1 MSRNVPPELV
11 IATMLR
17 EEGRTGVHTHVRQL
31 RQYLAAQ
38 GVRDELVTPFSWA
51 RPLAVP
57 VFGARLVVDRLSKPA
72 SVVWYRYWHELF
84 LRRALRR
91 VLATAGP
98 CVVYT
103 QGPPESRA
111 ALAARQ
117 GPHQRVVQAVHFR
130 ISQADEWADKGM
142 IARDRTVFRRIRRLE
157 RTVLPRVDGLMYVSN
172 WARTAL
178 VGWLPEAAAVPSTVI
193 DNFVSPVSAG
203 PGGEP
208 LADLVTMGHLE
219 PVKNHRYMLKV
230 LAEAARTGRR
240 YSLDVYGEGPLRGDL
255 LRRATA
261 LGLDGQVRFRGF
273 DPAVRSLLPR
283 YRAYAHASYSES
295 SSLAIIESMAAGL
308 PIVAGNIGPI
318 AELCTEGVEA
328 RFWPLDDPAKA
339 AAVLSGLLDSE
350 PDRLRAA
357 AAAQERF
364 RREFDAEV
372 IAPRLWAFLRESQSA
387 TPWPASP
394 GTSGST
400 DPGSPR
406 D

>member
-31 RQYLAAQ
+31 RQHLAAQ

-51 RPLAVP
+51 RPLTVP

-84 LRRALRR
+84 LRRGLRR

-103 QGPPESRA
+103 QGPPESLA

-142 IARDRTVFRRIRRLE
+142 IARDGTVFRRIRRLE

-219 PVKNHRYMLKV
+219 PVKNHRYMLEV

-255 LRRATA
+255 LRQATA

-273 DPAVRSLLPR
+273 DPGVRSLLPR

-372 IAPRLWAFLRESQSA
+372 IAPRLWAFLR
-387 TPWPASP
+387 
-394 GTSGST
+394 
-400 DPGSPR
+400 D
-406 D
+406 

>member
-84 LRRALRR
+84 LRRGLRR

-142 IARDRTVFRRIRRLE
+142 IAQDGTVFRRIRRLE

-219 PVKNHRYMLKV
+219 PVKNHRYMLEV

-255 LRRATA
+255 LRQATA

-273 DPAVRSLLPR
+273 DPGVRSLLPR

-387 TPWPASP
+387 T
-394 GTSGST
+394 
-400 DPGSPR
+400 
-406 D
+406 

>member
-31 RQYLAAQ
+31 RRYLAAQ
-38 GVRDELVTPFSWA
+38 GVRTELVTPFSWA
-51 RPLAVP
+51 RPLTVP
-57 VFGARLVVDRLSKPA
+57 VFGARLVVDRLSRPA

-84 LRRALRR
+84 LRRGLRR

-111 ALAARQ
+111 ALAARR

-142 IARDRTVFRRIRRLE
+142 IARDGTVFRRIRRLE
-157 RTVLPRVDGLMYVSN
+157 RTVLPRVDGLMYVSS

-219 PVKNHRYMLKV
+219 PVKNHRYMLEV

-255 LRRATA
+255 LRQATA

-273 DPAVRSLLPR
+273 DPGVRSLLPR

-372 IAPRLWAFLRESQSA
+372 IAPRLWAFLRES
-387 TPWPASP
+387 
-394 GTSGST
+394 
-400 DPGSPR
+400 PR

>member
-17 EEGRTGVHTHVRQL
+17 EEGTTGVHTHVRQL
-31 RQYLAAQ
+31 RRYLAAQ
-38 GVRDELVTPFSWA
+38 GVRADLVTPFSWA
-51 RPLAVP
+51 RPLTVP
-57 VFGARLVVDRLSKPA
+57 VFGARVVVDRLSRPA
-72 SVVWYRYWHELF
+72 RVVWYRYWHELF
-84 LRRALRR
+84 LRRGLRR

-142 IARDRTVFRRIRRLE
+142 IARDGIVFRRIRRLE
-157 RTVLPRVDGLMYVSN
+157 RAVLPRVDGLMYVSN

-178 VGWLPEAAAVPSTVI
+178 VGWLPEAAAVRSTVI
-193 DNFVSPVSAG
+193 DNFVSPASAG

-219 PVKNHRYMLKV
+219 PVKNHRYMLEV

-240 YSLDVYGEGPLRGDL
+240 YTLDVYGEGPLRGDL
-255 LRRATA
+255 LRQATA

-273 DPAVRSLLPR
+273 DPGVRSLLPR

-364 RREFDAEV
+364 RREFDAGV
-372 IAPRLWAFLRESQSA
+372 IAPRLWAFLRESAPDVS
-387 TPWPASP
+387 
-394 GTSGST
+394 
-400 DPGSPR
+400 
-406 D
+406 

>member
-84 LRRALRR
+84 LRRGLRR

-142 IARDRTVFRRIRRLE
+142 IARDGTVFRRIRRLE

-193 DNFVSPVSAG
+193 DNFVSPVSVG

-219 PVKNHRYMLKV
+219 PVKNHRYMLEV

-255 LRRATA
+255 LRQATA

-273 DPAVRSLLPR
+273 DPGVRSLLPR

-387 TPWPASP
+387 T
-394 GTSGST
+394 
-400 DPGSPR
+400 
-406 D
+406 

>member
-1 MSRNVPPELV
+1 MSRNIPPELV

-17 EEGRTGVHTHVRQL
+17 EAGPTGVHTHVRQL

-38 GVRDELVTPFSWA
+38 GVRAELVTPFSWA
-51 RPLAVP
+51 RPLTGP
-57 VFGARLVVDRLSKPA
+57 VFGARVVVDRLSRPA

-91 VLATAGP
+91 ALATVGP

-111 ALAARQ
+111 ALAARR

-142 IARDRTVFRRIRRLE
+142 IARDGIVFRRIRRLE
-157 RTVLPRVDGLMYVSN
+157 RAVLPRLDGLMYVSD

-219 PVKNHRYMLKV
+219 PVKNHRYMLEV

-240 YSLDVYGEGPLRGDL
+240 YTLDVYGVGPLRGNL

-273 DPAVRSLLPR
+273 DPRVRSLLPR
-283 YRAYAHASYSES
+283 YRAYVHASYSES

-364 RREFDAEV
+364 RREFDTEV
-372 IAPRLWAFLRESQSA
+372 IAPRLWAFLRESAPDVS
-387 TPWPASP
+387 
-394 GTSGST
+394 
-400 DPGSPR
+400 
-406 D
+406 

>member
-1 MSRNVPPELV
+1 MSRNAPPELV

-51 RPLAVP
+51 RPLTVP
-57 VFGARLVVDRLSKPA
+57 VFGGRLVVDRLSKPA

-84 LRRALRR
+84 LRRGLRR

-142 IARDRTVFRRIRRLE
+142 IARDGTVFRRIRRLE

-193 DNFVSPVSAG
+193 DNFVSPVSVG

-219 PVKNHRYMLKV
+219 PVKNHRYMLEV

-255 LRRATA
+255 LRQATA

-273 DPAVRSLLPR
+273 DPGVRSLLPR

-357 AAAQERF
+357 AAAQDRF

-387 TPWPASP
+387 T
-394 GTSGST
+394 
-400 DPGSPR
+400 
-406 D
+406 

>member
-1 MSRNVPPELV
+1 MSRNAPPELV

-84 LRRALRR
+84 LRRGLRR

-142 IARDRTVFRRIRRLE
+142 IARDGTVFRRIRRLE

-193 DNFVSPVSAG
+193 DNFVSPVSVG

-219 PVKNHRYMLKV
+219 PVKNHRYMLEV

-255 LRRATA
+255 LRQATA

-273 DPAVRSLLPR
+273 DPGVRSLLPR

-387 TPWPASP
+387 T
-394 GTSGST
+394 
-400 DPGSPR
+400 
-406 D
+406 

>member
-38 GVRDELVTPFSWA
+38 GVRAELVTPFSWA

-57 VFGARLVVDRLSKPA
+57 VFGARLVVDRLSHPA

-91 VLATAGP
+91 VLAAAGP
-98 CVVYT
+98 CVVYA

-142 IARDRTVFRRIRRLE
+142 IARDGIVFRQIRGLE
-157 RTVLPRVDGLMYVSN
+157 RDVLPRVDGLMYVSN

-178 VGWLPEAAAVPSTVI
+178 AGWLPEAAAVPSTVI
-193 DNFVSPVSAG
+193 DNFVSPASAG
-203 PGGEP
+203 PGGDP

-219 PVKNHRYMLKV
+219 PVKNHRYMLEV

-240 YSLDVYGEGPLRGDL
+240 YTLDVYGEGPLRGDL
-255 LRRATA
+255 LRQATA

-273 DPAVRSLLPR
+273 DPGVRSLLPR
-283 YRAYAHASYSES
+283 YRAYVHASYSES

-357 AAAQERF
+357 AAARERF
-364 RREFDAEV
+364 RREFDAGV
-372 IAPRLWAFLRESQSA
+372 IAPRLWAFLREPQSA
-387 TPWPASP
+387 TS
-394 GTSGST
+394 
-400 DPGSPR
+400 
-406 D
+406 

>member
-31 RQYLAAQ
+31 RQHLAAQ

-84 LRRALRR
+84 LRRGLRR

-103 QGPPESRA
+103 QGPPESLA

-142 IARDRTVFRRIRRLE
+142 IARDGTVFRRIRRQE
-157 RTVLPRVDGLMYVSN
+157 RAVLPRLDGLMYVSD

-219 PVKNHRYMLKV
+219 PVKNHRYMLEV

-255 LRRATA
+255 LRQATA

-273 DPAVRSLLPR
+273 DPGVRSLLPR

-372 IAPRLWAFLRESQSA
+372 IAPRLWAFLR
-387 TPWPASP
+387 
-394 GTSGST
+394 
-400 DPGSPR
+400 D
-406 D
+406 

>member
-84 LRRALRR
+84 LRRGLRR

-103 QGPPESRA
+103 QGPPESLA

-142 IARDRTVFRRIRRLE
+142 IARDGTVFRRIRRLE

-219 PVKNHRYMLKV
+219 PVKNHRYMLEV

-240 YSLDVYGEGPLRGDL
+240 YTLDVYGEGPLRGDL
-255 LRRATA
+255 LRQATA

-273 DPAVRSLLPR
+273 DPGVRSLLPR

-364 RREFDAEV
+364 RREFDAGV

-387 TPWPASP
+387 T
-394 GTSGST
+394 
-400 DPGSPR
+400 
-406 D
+406 

>member
-84 LRRALRR
+84 LRRGLRR

-142 IARDRTVFRRIRRLE
+142 IAQDGTVFRRIRRLE

-219 PVKNHRYMLKV
+219 PVKNHRYMLEV

-240 YSLDVYGEGPLRGDL
+240 YTLDVYGEGPLRGDL
-255 LRRATA
+255 LRQATA

-273 DPAVRSLLPR
+273 DPGVRSLLPR

-387 TPWPASP
+387 T
-394 GTSGST
+394 
-400 DPGSPR
+400 
-406 D
+406 

>member
-1 MSRNVPPELV
+1 MSRNAPPELV

-57 VFGARLVVDRLSKPA
+57 VYGARLVVDRLSKPA

-84 LRRALRR
+84 LRRGLRR

-142 IARDRTVFRRIRRLE
+142 IARDGTVFRRIRRLE

-178 VGWLPEAAAVPSTVI
+178 TGWLPEAAAVPSTVI
-193 DNFVSPVSAG
+193 DNFVSPVSTG

-219 PVKNHRYMLKV
+219 PVKNHRYMLEV

-255 LRRATA
+255 LRQATA

-273 DPAVRSLLPR
+273 DPGVRSLLPR

-372 IAPRLWAFLRESQSA
+372 IAHRLWDFLRESQSA
-387 TPWPASP
+387 T
-394 GTSGST
+394 
-400 DPGSPR
+400 
-406 D
+406 

>member
-17 EEGRTGVHTHVRQL
+17 EGGRTGVHTHVRQL

-38 GVRDELVTPFSWA
+38 DVRTELVTPFSWA
-51 RPLAVP
+51 RPLTVP
-57 VFGARLVVDRLSKPA
+57 VFGARLIVDRLSQPA

-103 QGPPESRA
+103 QGTPESRA

-142 IARDRTVFRRIRRLE
+142 IARDGTVFRRIRRLE

-193 DNFVSPVSAG
+193 DNFVSPVSVG

-208 LADLVTMGHLE
+208 LADLVTIGHLE
-219 PVKNHRYMLKV
+219 PVKNHRYMLEV

-255 LRRATA
+255 LRQATA

-273 DPAVRSLLPR
+273 DPGVRSLLPR

-387 TPWPASP
+387 T
-394 GTSGST
+394 
-400 DPGSPR
+400 
-406 D
+406 

>member
-38 GVRDELVTPFSWA
+38 GVRAELITPFSWA
-51 RPLAVP
+51 RPLTVP
-57 VFGARLVVDRLSKPA
+57 VFGVRGVVDRLSQPA
-72 SVVWYRYWHELF
+72 SVLWYRYWHELF

-91 VLATAGP
+91 ALATAGP

-142 IARDRTVFRRIRRLE
+142 IARAGIVFRRIRRQE
-157 RTVLPRVDGLMYVSN
+157 RAVLPRVDGLMYVSD

-193 DNFVSPVSAG
+193 DNFVSPVSTG

-219 PVKNHRYMLKV
+219 PVKNHRYMLEV

-240 YSLDVYGEGPLRGDL
+240 YTLDVYGEGPLRGDL
-255 LRRATA
+255 LRQSAA

-273 DPAVRSLLPR
+273 DPGVRSLLPR

-308 PIVAGNIGPI
+308 PIVAGNIGPL

-387 TPWPASP
+387 T
-394 GTSGST
+394 SGST

>member
-84 LRRALRR
+84 LRRGLRR

-142 IARDRTVFRRIRRLE
+142 IARDGIVFRRIRRLE
-157 RTVLPRVDGLMYVSN
+157 RAVLPRVDGLMYVSD

-193 DNFVSPVSAG
+193 DNFVSPVSAV

-219 PVKNHRYMLKV
+219 PVKNHRYMLEV

-240 YSLDVYGEGPLRGDL
+240 YTLDVYGEGPLRGDL
-255 LRRATA
+255 LRQATA

-273 DPAVRSLLPR
+273 DPGVRSLLPR

-318 AELCTEGVEA
+318 AELCTDGVEA

-387 TPWPASP
+387 T
-394 GTSGST
+394 
-400 DPGSPR
+400 
-406 D
+406 

>member
-31 RQYLAAQ
+31 RQHLAAQ

-84 LRRALRR
+84 LRRGLRR

-103 QGPPESRA
+103 QGPPESLA

-142 IARDRTVFRRIRRLE
+142 IARDGTVFRRIRRLE

-203 PGGEP
+203 PDGEP

-219 PVKNHRYMLKV
+219 PVKNHRYMLEV

-255 LRRATA
+255 LRQATA

-273 DPAVRSLLPR
+273 DPGVRSLLPR

-372 IAPRLWAFLRESQSA
+372 IAPRLWAFLR
-387 TPWPASP
+387 
-394 GTSGST
+394 
-400 DPGSPR
+400 D
-406 D
+406 

>member
-84 LRRALRR
+84 LRRGLRR

-117 GPHQRVVQAVHFR
+117 GPHQRIVQAVHFR

-142 IARDRTVFRRIRRLE
+142 IARDGTVFRRIRRLE

-193 DNFVSPVSAG
+193 DNFVSPASVG

-219 PVKNHRYMLKV
+219 PVKNHRYMLEV
-230 LAEAARTGRR
+230 LAEAGRTGRR

-255 LRRATA
+255 LRQATA

-273 DPAVRSLLPR
+273 DPGVRSLLPR

-364 RREFDAEV
+364 RHEFDAEV

-387 TPWPASP
+387 T
-394 GTSGST
+394 
-400 DPGSPR
+400 
-406 D
+406 

>member
-1 MSRNVPPELV
+1 MSRNAPPELV

-84 LRRALRR
+84 LRRGLRR

-142 IARDRTVFRRIRRLE
+142 IARDGTVFRRIRRLE

-193 DNFVSPVSAG
+193 DNFVSPVSVG

-219 PVKNHRYMLKV
+219 PVKNHRYMLEV

-255 LRRATA
+255 LRQATA

-273 DPAVRSLLPR
+273 DPGVRSLLPR

-350 PDRLRAA
+350 LDRLRAA

-387 TPWPASP
+387 T
-394 GTSGST
+394 
-400 DPGSPR
+400 
-406 D
+406 

>member
-31 RQYLAAQ
+31 RQHLAAQ

-51 RPLAVP
+51 RPLTVP
-57 VFGARLVVDRLSKPA
+57 IFGARLVVDRLSKPA

-84 LRRALRR
+84 LRRGLRR

-103 QGPPESRA
+103 QGPPESLA

-142 IARDRTVFRRIRRLE
+142 IARDGTVFRRIRRLE

-219 PVKNHRYMLKV
+219 PVKNHRYMLEV

-255 LRRATA
+255 LRQATA

-273 DPAVRSLLPR
+273 DPGVRSLLPR

-372 IAPRLWAFLRESQSA
+372 IAPRLWAFLR
-387 TPWPASP
+387 
-394 GTSGST
+394 
-400 DPGSPR
+400 D
-406 D
+406 

>member
-38 GVRDELVTPFSWA
+38 GVRVELITPFSSA
-51 RPLAVP
+51 RPLTVP
-57 VFGARLVVDRLSKPA
+57 VFGARMVVDRLSHPA

-91 VLATAGP
+91 TLATAGP

-103 QGPPESRA
+103 QGPPESQA

-142 IARDRTVFRRIRRLE
+142 IARDGIVFRRIRRLE
-157 RTVLPRVDGLMYVSN
+157 RAVLPRVDGLMYVSD
-172 WARTAL
+172 WARAAL
-178 VGWLPEAAAVPSTVI
+178 IGWLPEAAAVPSTVI
-193 DNFVSPVSAG
+193 DNFVSPASAG

-219 PVKNHRYMLKV
+219 PVKNHRYMLEI

-255 LRRATA
+255 LRQATA

-283 YRAYAHASYSES
+283 YRAYVHASYSES

-350 PDRLRAA
+350 PARLRAA

-372 IAPRLWAFLRESQSA
+372 IAPRLWAFLRESQS
-387 TPWPASP
+387 
-394 GTSGST
+394 
-400 DPGSPR
+400 PR

>member
-31 RQYLAAQ
+31 RQHLAAQ

-51 RPLAVP
+51 RPLTVP

-84 LRRALRR
+84 LRRGLRR

-142 IARDRTVFRRIRRLE
+142 IARDGTVFRRIRRLE

-219 PVKNHRYMLKV
+219 PVKNHRYMLEV

-255 LRRATA
+255 LRQATA

-273 DPAVRSLLPR
+273 DPGVRSLLPR

-372 IAPRLWAFLRESQSA
+372 IAPRLWAFLR
-387 TPWPASP
+387 
-394 GTSGST
+394 
-400 DPGSPR
+400 D
-406 D
+406 

>member
-1 MSRNVPPELV
+1 MTRNAPPELV

-38 GVRDELVTPFSWA
+38 GVRVELVTPFSWA
-51 RPLAVP
+51 RPLTVP
-57 VFGARLVVDRLSKPA
+57 VFGARLIVDRLSQPA

-91 VLATAGP
+91 VLATTGP

-142 IARDRTVFRRIRRLE
+142 IARDGIVFRRIRRLE

-219 PVKNHRYMLKV
+219 PVKNHRYMLEV

-240 YSLDVYGEGPLRGDL
+240 YTLDVYGEGPLRGDL
-255 LRRATA
+255 LRQATA

-387 TPWPASP
+387 T
-394 GTSGST
+394 